1 MRRSRL
7 LRAGGTVLEL
17 LGWCVSWVSC
27 VLYYVVYFI
36 GHRLYT
42 VNTRASANCR
52 DSRRK
57 AQLVIST
64 VFLDLGGTKVPGGER
79 GPGFRSGHRTPA
91 ECFSG
96 LSCPWMRQQ
105 P

>member
-64 VFLDLGGTKVPGGER
+64 VFLDWGVPKYRGAKGAGVQIGTLNPGR
-79 GPGFRSGHRTPA
+79 IRSNG
-91 ECFSG
+91 SYD
-96 LSCPWMRQQ
+96 L
-105 P
+105 